1 MKSIFENPGALSI
14 QISYSDFSNALF
26 NLRLSRRSLCTHTVT
41 KTARNQKQEE
51 RLMHDDAKAKP
62 ATKVAL
68 ATMIG
73 TATEWYDYFLYG
85 TASALVFEKLFFPNF
100 SQVAGSMAV
109 FAVFGI
115 TLVVR
120 PVGAAIFG
128 HFGDRF
134 GRKSMLAVSILVMG
148 IGTFLIGLLPTY
160 ASIGIAA
167 PIALVFLRVL
177 QGFAV
182 GGEYGGATTMAIEYA
197 PSNRRG
203 LYAAIPQMGNPLGML
218 LGTISL
224 YLFAQLPQAQFL
236 AWGWRLPFLLS
247 AVMVAIGLYIRLN
260 IAETPAFKR
269 AQATQ
274 HAARAPLVTLWHN
287 YRRPLVLVIL
297 AQAALNVGFYIYST
311 WSLSYLTHEIGVPIH
326 VPLIAVMVA
335 AALNVFAQPLFG
347 MLSDRF
353 GRKPVYAAGAVWLG
367 VVAFPFFWLL
377 QTGSPLLITL
387 AMILAITIGHG
398 ATYSVQASFFS
409 EAFDTTVRYSG
420 LSIAYHFSAALFSGP
435 ATFLAAA
442 LVAWTHST
450 LAISSAIS
458 CATLVSLAAIAGLR
472 ETGNV
477 PLAESP
483 GRSGR
488 PGLAAAAENGAGQRG
503 NSQAG

>member
-1 MKSIFENPGALSI
+1 MRRNSI
-14 QISYSDFSNALF
+14 QKSAG
-26 NLRLSRRSLCTHTVT
+26 
-41 KTARNQKQEE
+41 
-51 RLMHDDAKAKP
+51 
-62 ATKVAL
+62 KVAL

-128 HFGDRF
+128 HFGDRC

-160 ASIGIAA
+160 ASVGLWA
-167 PIALVFLRVL
+167 PLSLVVLRML

-197 PSNRRG
+197 PPNWRG
-203 LYAAIPQMGNPLGML
+203 LYAAIPQVGNPLGML
-218 LGTISL
+218 LGTSTL
-224 YLFAQLPQAQFL
+224 YLFAQLPEAQFL
-236 AWGWRLPFLLS
+236 AWGWRVPFLLS

-260 IAETPAFKR
+260 IAETPAFER
-269 AQATQ
+269 AR
-274 HAARAPLVTLWHN
+274 AARRGRAAPLALLWRH
-287 YRRPLVLVIL
+287 YRRTLVLVIL
-297 AQAALNVGFYIYST
+297 APAALNVGFYIYST
-311 WSLSYLTHEIGVPIH
+311 WSLSYLTHQVGVPIH
-326 VPLIAVMVA
+326 VPLVAVMIA

-353 GRKPVYAAGAVWLG
+353 GRRPVYIGGVLWIG
-367 VVAFPFFWLL
+367 VVAFPFFWLI
-377 QTGSPLLITL
+377 QTGSPLLVTL

-409 EAFDTTVRYSG
+409 EAFDTGVRYSG
-420 LSIAYHFSAALFSGP
+420 LSIAYHLSAALLSGP
-435 ATFLAAA
+435 ATFLAAV
-442 LVAWTHST
+442 LVARTHHT
-450 LAISSAIS
+450 WAIS
-458 CATLVSLAAIAGLR
+458 AAIIAASLLSIGSTVALK
-472 ETGNV
+472 ETACLPMIDILGIV
-477 PLAESP
+477 DATDDE
-483 GRSGR
+483 
-488 PGLAAAAENGAGQRG
+488 GATDVGVR
-503 NSQAG
+503 AT

>member
-1 MKSIFENPGALSI
+1 
-14 QISYSDFSNALF
+14 
-26 NLRLSRRSLCTHTVT
+26 
-41 KTARNQKQEE
+41 
-51 RLMHDDAKAKP
+51 MHDNARTKP
-62 ATKVAL
+62 AVKVAL

-148 IGTFLIGLLPTY
+148 VGTFLIGLLPTY
-160 ASIGIAA
+160 SSIGIAA
-167 PIALVFLRVL
+167 PLALVLLRVL

-197 PSNRRG
+197 PQNRRG

-236 AWGWRLPFLLS
+236 SWGWRLPFLLS

-269 AQATQ
+269 AHATQQAT
-274 HAARAPLVTLWHN
+274 RAPLVTLWRN
-287 YRRPLVLVIL
+287 YRRPLILVIL

-311 WSLSYLTHEIGVPIH
+311 WSLSYLTHEVGVPIR
-326 VPLIAVMVA
+326 VPLIAVMAA
-335 AALNVFAQPLFG
+335 AALNVFAQPFFG

-420 LSIAYHFSAALFSGP
+420 LSIGYHFSAALFSGP

-450 LAISSAIS
+450 LAISAAIA
-458 CATLVSLAAIAGLR
+458 CATLVSLAAIAGLK
-472 ETGNV
+472 ETGNT
-477 PLAESP
+477 PLADAPDQTGWSGASETAES
-483 GRSGR
+483 
-488 PGLAAAAENGAGQRG
+488 LAGQRG
-503 NSQAG
+503 HSRAGVDAR